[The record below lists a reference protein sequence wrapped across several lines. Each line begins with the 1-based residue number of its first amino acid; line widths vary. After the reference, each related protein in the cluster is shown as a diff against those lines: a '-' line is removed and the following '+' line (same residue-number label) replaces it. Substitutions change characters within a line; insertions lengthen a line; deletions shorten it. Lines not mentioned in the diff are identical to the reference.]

1 MSKGVILIM
10 RKNNP
15 LITILKKI
23 QWPILLII
31 VAILISSIGSLIG
44 LIVPL
49 MTGNIVDDF
58 SKNGISGS
66 FIIVFILLFALNAIL
81 GGIGQYL
88 LSKIGERIIYSIRSK
103 LFSHIIYLRTSFFD
117 KNQSGQLMSRIVED
131 TAVINYFI
139 SQQVPSIFPA
149 IVTVIGSVIML
160 FILDWKMTL
169 LTCCVIPL
177 FFLIMIPIGNFIQKL
192 SVKTQL
198 ETANFSGLLG
208 RVLSDIRL
216 VKTANNEIEEIKNA
230 NKNLGEIYKLGLK
243 QAILY
248 AILNPFIGLLIL
260 LTIGIILGFGGIRV
274 ANDAIT
280 AGTLISMIFYVI
292 QLSAPITNFSTVIT
306 DYKKS
311 IGASERINEIFN
323 EHKEAS
329 FSPNEIDQRIKI
341 NDISFENVSFAYESK
356 NILNNLSFHIPSYK
370 TTAIVGPSGSGKT
383 TIFNLI
389 ERLYEVNDGVIKI
402 NDTPIENYNIYS
414 LRKEIAYVIQNNP
427 IMEGS
432 IQHNLTYGIDKEIP
446 QYSLKSY
453 TKFTDLERFI
463 ENLEDGYE
471 TLVGERGIKLSGGQK
486 QKINITKAFIQNP
499 QILLLDEA
507 TSNLDSESEQIIQD
521 ALEQL
526 IQKRTTVIIAHRL
539 STIKKADQI
548 IFLDNGNIT
557 GIGKHDDL
565 IKSHDKYKK
574 FVNSQK
580 L

>member
-1 MSKGVILIM
+1 M

-31 VAILISSIGSLIG
+31 FAILISVIGSLVG
-44 LIVPL
+44 LVVPL

-58 SKNGISGS
+58 SKNGISG
-66 FIIVFILLFALNAIL
+66 FYIVVFILLFALNAIL

-88 LSKIGERIIYSIRSK
+88 LSKMGESIIYSIRSK

-139 SQQVPSIFPA
+139 SQQIPSIFPA
-149 IVTVIGSVIML
+149 IVTIIGSVIML

-177 FFLIMIPIGNFIQKL
+177 FFIIMIPIGNFIQKL

-216 VKTANNEIEEIKNA
+216 VKTSNNEKEEITNA
-230 NKNLGEIYKLGLK
+230 NRNLGEIYKLGLK

-248 AILNPFIGLLIL
+248 SILNPFIGLLIL
-260 LTIGIILGFGGIRV
+260 LTLGIILGFGGIRV
-274 ANDAIT
+274 ANDSIT

-292 QLSAPITNFSTVIT
+292 QLSSPITNFSTVIT

-311 IGASERINEIFN
+311 IGASERINEIFH
-323 EHKEAS
+323 ECKETS
-329 FSPNEIDQRIKI
+329 FTPNESYRNIKI
-341 NDISFENVSFAYESK
+341 NNISFENVSFAYESK
-356 NILNNLSFHIPSYK
+356 NILNNISFHIPAYK
-370 TTAIVGPSGSGKT
+370 TTAIVGPSGSGKS

-389 ERLYEVNDGVIKI
+389 ERLYDVNEGSIKVNDI
-402 NDTPIENYNIYS
+402 PIEKYNIYS

-432 IQHNLTYGIDKEIP
+432 IQHNLTYGIDKKMSRN
-446 QYSLKSY
+446 SLQSY
-453 TKFTDLERFI
+453 TKFTDIDKFI
-463 ENLEDGYE
+463 NSLDNGYE

-486 QKINITKAFIQNP
+486 QKINITRAFIQNP

-507 TSNLDSESEQIIQD
+507 TSNLDSESEQTIQD

-557 GIGKHDDL
+557 GIGKHSDL

-574 FVNSQK
+574 FVNNQK